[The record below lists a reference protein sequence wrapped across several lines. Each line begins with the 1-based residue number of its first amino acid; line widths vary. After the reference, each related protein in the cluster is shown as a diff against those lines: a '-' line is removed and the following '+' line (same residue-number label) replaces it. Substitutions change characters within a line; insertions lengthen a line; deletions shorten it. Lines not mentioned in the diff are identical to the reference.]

1 MFKINAMLKKEN
13 EKKQG
18 IFDFEKLYYPVKRWS
33 SGFDS
38 KQTIFFYFHFITIKK
53 AANKCSLFKKLF
65 MK

>member
-18 IFDFEKLYYPVKRWS
+18 IFDFEKLLLSGERWS

-38 KQTIFFYFHFITIKK
+38 KQTIFSIFIL
-53 AANKCSLFKKLF
+53 SQ
-65 MK
+65 